1 MCRNDSGSK
10 LKYCVLSILI
20 KNTHPIAFYSSYYN
34 MFFYVENEINALM
47 EELYDAENHSQ
58 DDDSQEAPMTFNKPA
73 PIRYML

>member
-1 MCRNDSGSK
+1 MSRNDSGSK
-10 LKYCVLSILI
+10 LKYCVLAILI
-20 KNTHPIAFYSSYYN
+20 KKTHPIAFYSSYYN
-34 MFFYVENEINALM
+34 MFFSVENEINALM

>member
-10 LKYCVLSILI
+10 LKYCVPSPLI
-20 KNTHPIAFYSSYYN
+20 KKTHPIAFDSSYYN
-34 MFFYVENEINALM
+34 TVFSVENEINALM